1 MFVGMEQESAMFQQC
16 LPQLGQGG
24 IRPHRLGQLS
34 HAIIK
39 V

>member
-1 MFVGMEQESAMFQQC
+1 MFVGMEQGSAMMKQC